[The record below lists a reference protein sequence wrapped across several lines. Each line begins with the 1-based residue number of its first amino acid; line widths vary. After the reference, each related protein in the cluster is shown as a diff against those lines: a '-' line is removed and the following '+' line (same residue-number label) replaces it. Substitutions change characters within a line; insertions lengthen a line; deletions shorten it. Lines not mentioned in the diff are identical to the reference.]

1 MLGKQAKGCYAYD
14 TKHSTNQGEKD
25 DPFPFGQRQFY
36 QAKHIK
42 NSWWSSLVV
51 TAVAQVQ
58 SLAQELPHA
67 AGTAKKKKKVFDFT
81 SKKKSKMK
89 Q

>member
-1 MLGKQAKGCYAYD
+1 M
-14 TKHSTNQGEKD
+14 
-25 DPFPFGQRQFY
+25 
-36 QAKHIK
+36 
-42 NSWWSSLVV
+42 V